1 MSSSTPIRFLL
12 DENVRIE
19 LVEFLTKRGI
29 DFTTAEKSS
38 DDTTL
43 AGISRAEE
51 RIVVTNDS
59 DFSEM
64 CRGDIFSVVWLR
76 LPQKDPDLLLKKF
89 SAMLDDEPRYADS
102 LVILGPKK
110 RSVSLLHIRLRPNHE
125 TVGNS

>member
-43 AGISRAEE
+43 AGISRSEE

-76 LPQKDPDLLLKKF
+76 LPQNDPELLLEKF
-89 SAMLDDEPRYADS
+89 GTMLDDAVAYADS
-102 LVILGPKK
+102 LVILAREK
-110 RSVSLLHIRLRPNHE
+110 RRVIPLPPRIRL
-125 TVGNS
+125 GKGS